1 TLQVNDGA
9 VDVDQTFTITVA
21 NVNDA
26 PTITST
32 PNTAATE
39 DTFYTYTFSTNDA
52 DSGDTH
58 TLSAPTLPSWLSFDT
73 NTGLLTGTPTNADV
87 GNHTVT
93 LRVNDG
99 SVDVDQTFTIT
110 VANVN
115 DAPTITS
122 SPSTAATEDTPYT
135 YTFSVNDVDSGDTLT
150 LSAPTLPSWLSFDT
164 NTGLLTGTPTNAE
177 VGDHTVILRVNDGSV
192 DVGQT
197 FTITVANVNDAPT
210 TSPITL
216 PAIAEDS
223 GGQTISQNELLAHS
237 ADVDG
242 DQLTAIDLTISNG
255 AGALSNN
262 GDGTWNYTP
271 AVNDDTAVDFSYTIT
286 DGNDAASG
294 SATLDITP
302 VNDIPVAVADNGST
316 SFNTTVTTGNVL
328 ANDDPGDGLV
338 GITGFD
344 AASTHDGTVISNN
357 DGTFTYTPAT
367 GFNGTDTFSYTIADA
382 DGETST
388 AIVTM
393 TVASPPDNHPVIGET
408 DGPEQDAAKPGPGA
422 TVDETGND
430 SPPANNEA
438 PVTAET
444 EQKLI
449 VAVDENIPDT
459 AGSDPGTKT
468 RQSPAKNTSSS
479 DETTKTAPV
488 AASEKSHLSRSAAQ
502 DAAVLPAGGITVHAT
517 PEAPTTIEAADSRVV
532 PARPATQHRQTTG
545 SSTSMLLQQYLD
557 KVRFEGEMQYTRA
570 FEQLQTALNDF
581 RKEAASESQYYKT
594 VVGSAIAVST
604 GLSVGYVVWLIRG
617 GMLMSSVLF
626 SMPAW
631 QLADPLPLLNRAD
644 DDDDEKDDESL
655 EKIIENGS
663 PGKPNQMKETKKS
676 KEAGTAL

>member
-1 TLQVNDGA
+1 
-9 VDVDQTFTITVA
+9 
-21 NVNDA
+21 
-26 PTITST
+26 
-32 PNTAATE
+32 
-39 DTFYTYTFSTNDA
+39 
-52 DSGDTH
+52 
-58 TLSAPTLPSWLSFDT
+58 
-73 NTGLLTGTPTNADV
+73 
-87 GNHTVT
+87 
-93 LRVNDG
+93 
-99 SVDVDQTFTIT
+99 
-110 VANVN
+110 
-115 DAPTITS
+115 
-122 SPSTAATEDTPYT
+122 
-135 YTFSVNDVDSGDTLT
+135 
-150 LSAPTLPSWLSFDT
+150 
-164 NTGLLTGTPTNAE
+164 
-177 VGDHTVILRVNDGSV
+177 
-192 DVGQT
+192 
-197 FTITVANVNDAPT
+197 
-210 TSPITL
+210 
-216 PAIAEDS
+216 
-223 GGQTISQNELLAHS
+223 AHS

-242 DQLTAIDLTISNG
+242 DALTAIDLTISNG
-255 AGALSNN
+255 DGALSNN

-286 DGNDAASG
+286 DGNDAVSG

-316 SFNTTVTTGNVL
+316 SVNTTVTTDNVL

-338 GITGFD
+338 RITDFD
-344 AASTHDGTVISNN
+344 AASAHDGTVISNN

-367 GFNGTDTFSYTIADA
+367 GFSGTDTFSYTIADA

-388 AIVTM
+388 AMVTM

-408 DGPEQDAAKPGPGA
+408 DGPEQDAAKPGAGA

-430 SPPANNEA
+430 SPPVGDEA
-438 PVTAET
+438 PATGET
-444 EQKLI
+444 EQKVI

-459 AGSDPGTKT
+459 AGSDPGTER

-488 AASEKSHLSRSAAQ
+488 AASEKSNLSRSAAQ
-502 DAAVLPAGGITVHAT
+502 DAAVLPAGRITVHASL
-517 PEAPTTIEAADSRVV
+517 EAPTTIEAANSRVV
-532 PARPATQHRQTTG
+532 PARPATQHRQITG

-581 RKEAASESQYYKT
+581 RKEAVSESQYYKT

-663 PGKPNQMKETKKS
+663 PGKPKQMKDTKKS
-676 KEAGTAL
+676 KEAGTAP